1 MMFMD
6 VSSKVIRSID
16 VHRLSIE
23 SWLDIECTEGYQEH
37 LSELDATGKRS
48 ETHQTHSAAHQTRSG
63 NIACTE
69 GCLEHLSEAN
79 ASETG

>member
-1 MMFMD
+1 MMAKGLKHR
-6 VSSKVIRSID
+6 SRAIRSSQRQL
-16 VHRLSIE
+16 HSIQ
-23 SWLDIECTEGYQEH
+23 I
-37 LSELDATGKRS
+37 ANVTGTRS

-69 GCLEHLSEAN
+69 GYQEHLSEAN